1 MGPVRVKVYGLFPR
15 TRRRY
20 VTEAFVG
27 GLLLLAALVAWWLGW
42 PELEARLK
50 RLPQVRGVVAT
61 EAVLA
66 NVPWMVL
73 AAAVLKSIELIV
85 VLRRFTRK
93 EALQNVR
100 GPQPQPPTRETLS
113 MPSSAY
119 APTREDKFAF
129 GVWCLQNRGRDPFG
143 DQTRPELPA
152 LECIRGLAQRNCY
165 GFEFHDND
173 VIPFGAS
180 ASQRDQILRDLK
192 KAIGDWGIR
201 PTMATTNTFYHPVF
215 KDGAFTSTD
224 PAVRLYSTQKV
235 MRAIDVAA
243 ELGTQVFVFW
253 GGREGVEVDAS
264 KDPVEATKW
273 FREALNFLC
282 NYVLSQ
288 GYDLK
293 FSIEPKPNE
302 PRGDLYLPTV
312 GSVLAF
318 IATLDHP
325 EMCGINP
332 ETAHIKMAG
341 LNPYHEF
348 AQALDAGKLLDVHLN
363 GQKPLRFDQD
373 LSFGSDDLKDAF
385 FTTKL
390 LLDHQYA
397 GTVGF
402 DAHPY
407 RSEADPWDFV
417 DRNMRTYKIMKEKVR
432 QFNENREIQ
441 DLLKEVHGANA
452 NLRGFTAKYSKE
464 AAQKLKEMPLDPDAL
479 AKRKLPYER
488 LDQLLTELL
497 LGVL

>member
-1 MGPVRVKVYGLFPR
+1 VRVKVYGLFPR

-20 VTEAFVG
+20 VIEAATGAAF
-27 GLLLLAALVAWWLGW
+27 GLFLFVAWWRGW
-42 PELEARLK
+42 PQLRQRLVALELPPSLRLI
-50 RLPQVRGVVAT
+50 VAILDQT
-61 EAVLA
+61 PRIL
-66 NVPWMVL
+66 L
-73 AAAVLKSIELIV
+73 AAAVWKGMEAFV
-85 VLRRFTRK
+85 VLRSFARK
-93 EALQNVR
+93 EADNR
-100 GPQPQPPTRETLS
+100 IRNSSHQPDLGKSS
-113 MPSSAY
+113 MPSHLY
-119 APTREDKFAF
+119 APTKEDKFAF
-129 GVWCLQNRGRDPFG
+129 GLWCLQNRGRDPFG

-152 LECIRGLAQRNCY
+152 LDCIKGLAQRSCY

-173 VIPFGAS
+173 ILPFDAS
-180 ASQRDQILRDLK
+180 AAQRDQIIRDVK
-192 KAIGDWGIR
+192 KAIGDWGIKA
-201 PTMATTNTFYHPVF
+201 TMATTNTFYHSVF

-224 PAVRLYSTQKV
+224 PAVRLYTTQKV
-235 MRAIDVAA
+235 IRAIDVAA

-273 FREALNFLC
+273 FREAINFLC

-288 GYDLK
+288 NYDIK

-325 EMCGINP
+325 EMVGINP

-363 GQKPLRFDQD
+363 GQKPLRYDQD
-373 LSFGSDDLKDAF
+373 LSFGSDDLKEAF
-385 FTTKL
+385 FTAKL
-390 LLDHQYA
+390 LLDHKYP
-397 GTVGF
+397 GTIGF
-402 DAHPY
+402 DAHPH

-417 DRNMRTYKIMKEKVR
+417 DRNMRTFKIMKAKVQ
-432 QFNENREIQ
+432 QFNDNREIQ
-441 DLLKEVHGANA
+441 DLLKEIHGANA
-452 NLRGFTAKYSKE
+452 NLRGLTAKYSKE
-464 AAQKLKEMPLDPDAL
+464 AAQKLKDMTFDPAAL
-479 AKRKLPYER
+479 ASRKLPYER

>member
-1 MGPVRVKVYGLFPR
+1 M
-15 TRRRY
+15 
-20 VTEAFVG
+20 
-27 GLLLLAALVAWWLGW
+27 
-42 PELEARLK
+42 
-50 RLPQVRGVVAT
+50 
-61 EAVLA
+61 
-66 NVPWMVL
+66 
-73 AAAVLKSIELIV
+73 SS
-85 VLRRFTRK
+85 
-93 EALQNVR
+93 QN
-100 GPQPQPPTRETLS
+100 
-113 MPSSAY
+113 Y

-129 GVWCLQNRGRDPFG
+129 GIWCLQNRGRDPFG
-143 DQTRPELPA
+143 DQTRPELSA
-152 LECIRGLAQRNCY
+152 IDCIKGLAKRNCY

-173 VIPFGAS
+173 VFPFDAS
-180 ASQRDQILRDLK
+180 ASKRDALLK
-192 KAIGDWGIR
+192 DVKAVIADTGIKA
-201 PTMATTNTFYHPVF
+201 TMATTNTFYHPVF

-224 PAVRLYSTQKV
+224 PAVRLYTTQKV
-235 MRAIDVAA
+235 IRAIDVAA

-273 FREALNFLC
+273 FREAINFLC

-325 EMCGINP
+325 EMVGINP

-348 AQALDAGKLLDVHLN
+348 GQALDSGKLLDVHLN

-373 LSFGSDDLKDAF
+373 LSFGSDDLKEAF
-385 FTTKL
+385 FTAKL
-390 LLDHQYA
+390 LVDHEYA
-397 GTVGF
+397 GTIGF

-417 DRNMRTYKIMKEKVR
+417 DRNMRTYKIMKEKV
-432 QFNENREIQ
+432 QKFNEDKEIQ
-441 DLLKEVHGANA
+441 ALLKEIHGTNPG
-452 NLRGFTAKYSKE
+452 LKGFMVRYSKE
-464 AAQKLKEMPLDPDAL
+464 AAAKLKTMSFDPDAL
-479 AKRKLPYER
+479 AARKLPYER
-488 LDQLLTELL
+488 LDQLVTELL
-497 LGVL
+497 LGVR

>member
-1 MGPVRVKVYGLFPR
+1 
-15 TRRRY
+15 
-20 VTEAFVG
+20 
-27 GLLLLAALVAWWLGW
+27 
-42 PELEARLK
+42 
-50 RLPQVRGVVAT
+50 
-61 EAVLA
+61 
-66 NVPWMVL
+66 
-73 AAAVLKSIELIV
+73 
-85 VLRRFTRK
+85 
-93 EALQNVR
+93 
-100 GPQPQPPTRETLS
+100 
-113 MPSSAY
+113 MPSHSF

-129 GVWCLQNRGRDPFG
+129 GIWCLQNRGRDPFG
-143 DQTRPELPA
+143 DQVRPELPA
-152 LECIRGLAQRNCY
+152 LECIKGLAQRNCY

-173 VIPFGAS
+173 IIPFGAS
-180 ASQRDQILRDLK
+180 AAQRDTILREVQKLMGDSGI
-192 KAIGDWGIR
+192 KA
-201 PTMATTNTFYHPVF
+201 TMATTNLFYHPVF

-224 PAVRLYSTQKV
+224 PAIRLMATQKV
-235 MRAIDVAA
+235 MNCLDIAA
-243 ELGTQVFVFW
+243 QLGTQVFVFW

-264 KDPVEATKW
+264 KDPIDAGKW
-273 FREALNFLC
+273 FRESLNFLC

-288 GYDLK
+288 GYDIK

-302 PRGDLYLPTV
+302 PRGDLFLPTV

-373 LSFGSDDLKDAF
+373 LSFGSDDLKEAF

-402 DAHPY
+402 DCHPY
-407 RSEADPWDFV
+407 RTEADPWDFV
-417 DRNMRTYKIMKEKVR
+417 ERNMRTFKIMKDKVR
-432 QFNENREIQ
+432 QYNENKEIQ
-441 DLLKEVHGANA
+441 ALLKEIHGASPE
-452 NLRGFTAKYSKE
+452 LRNFVAKYSKDT
-464 AAQKLKEMPLDPDAL
+464 AMKLKSMTFDANAL
-479 AKRKLPYER
+479 AARKLRYEH
-488 LDQLLTELL
+488 LDQLVTELL